1 MSRPDVKEP
10 LDRLLRYCEAEN
22 WRGFDPY
29 DGLSAPWAG
38 IVSPAGKIGRT
49 LLIQLFKRSPVNLR
63 PLSLVKKDYNPKAL
77 GLFVSATS
85 RLHALT
91 GDHKYKL
98 LSYRFINRLVKHKS
112 RDCYGACWG
121 YNFDWQSRS
130 FFLPKFTPTVV
141 ATSFVANAF
150 LDAYQIFGEDRFL
163 EVARSSCGFVLN
175 DLNRTCDGETVCFSY
190 SPLDRSV
197 IHNANVLGAQLL
209 SRVGQ
214 LAGDAKLK
222 STASGSVDFVVRHQ
236 NSNGSWYY
244 GDNSRHHWI
253 DNFHTGYVLDC
264 LYDCIDL
271 IPRFDLLPN
280 LEKGLKFYA
289 DSFFLPDGT
298 PKYYHDRVFPI
309 DIHSCAQSIITLTKF
324 SSSGERIRRLRDK
337 VLTWTL
343 NNMLDSDGYFYFQKR
358 RLLTNRIAYMR
369 WSQAWMLKAL
379 TTVLHAETEESMK
392 SSSEVNTNV
401 AKTRTEG

>member
-1 MSRPDVKEP
+1 MSRPEVKES

-29 DGLSAPWAG
+29 DGLNAPWAG
-38 IVSPAGKIGRT
+38 ILSPAGKIGRV
-49 LLIQLFKRSPVNLR
+49 LLIQFFKRSRVNLR
-63 PLSLVKKDYNPKAL
+63 AVSLIKKDYNPKAL
-77 GLFVSATS
+77 GLFLSATS

-98 LSYRFINRLVKHKS
+98 LSYRFINRLIKHKS

-141 ATSFVANAF
+141 CTSFVANAF
-150 LDAYQIFGEDRFL
+150 LDAYQIFGEERFL
-163 EVARSSCGFVLN
+163 EVARSSCGFLLN
-175 DLNRTCDGETVCFSY
+175 DLNRTRDGEAVCFSY

-197 IHNANVLGAQLL
+197 IHNANILGAQLL

-214 LAGDAKLK
+214 LAGDKKLK
-222 STASGSVDFVVRHQ
+222 SIASGAVDFVIGHQ
-236 NSNGSWYY
+236 NPNGSWYY
-244 GDNSRHHWI
+244 GDDSHHHWI
-253 DNFHTGYVLDC
+253 DNFHTGFVLDC

-289 DSFFLPDGT
+289 DNFFLSDGT
-298 PKYYHDRVFPI
+298 PKYYHDRVFPV

-324 SSSGERIRRLRDK
+324 SSSGQRIRRLRDK

-343 NNMLDSDGYFYFQKR
+343 DNMLDSEGYFYFQKG
-358 RLLTNRIAYMR
+358 RLFTNRIAYMR
-369 WSQAWMLKAL
+369 WAQAWMLEAL
-379 TTVLHAETEESMK
+379 TTVLHAEAEGTTQTSSQAK
-392 SSSEVNTNV
+392 SNV
-401 AKTRTEG
+401 APARMEG

>member
-1 MSRPDVKEP
+1 MSRPEVKEC

-22 WRGFDPY
+22 WQGFDPY
-29 DGLSAPWAG
+29 DGLNAPWAG
-38 IVSPAGKIGRT
+38 ILSPAGKIGRT

-63 PLSLVKKDYNPKAL
+63 TLSLVKRDYNPKAL

-85 RLHALT
+85 RLHSLT
-91 GDHKYKL
+91 GDHRYKL
-98 LSYRFINRLVKHKS
+98 LSYRFINRLIKHKS

-141 ATSFVANAF
+141 TTSFVANAF
-150 LDAYQIFGEDRFL
+150 LDAYQIYGEERFL

-175 DLNRTCDGETVCFSY
+175 DLNRICDGEIVCFSY

-197 IHNANVLGAQLL
+197 IHNANILGAQLL
-209 SRVGQ
+209 SRVAQ
-214 LAGDAKLK
+214 ITGDRKLK
-222 STASGSVDFVVRHQ
+222 SIASGSVDFVIRHQ
-236 NSNGSWYY
+236 NPNGSWYY
-244 GDNSRHHWI
+244 GTDAHHKWI
-253 DNFHTGYVLDC
+253 DNFHTGFVLDC

-289 DSFFLPDGT
+289 DNFFLPDGT

-324 SSSGERIRRLRDK
+324 SPSGQRIRRLRDK

-343 NNMLDSDGYFYFQKR
+343 NNMLDPDGYFYFQKR
-358 RLLTNRIAYMR
+358 RLFTNRIAYMR
-369 WSQAWMLKAL
+369 WAQAWMLQAL
-379 TTVLHAETEESMK
+379 TTVLNAEAEENQKNSSQVDK
-392 SSSEVNTNV
+392 S
-401 AKTRTEG
+401 AAAARTEG